1 MSNLDI
7 YWKKIPTGTGGVNLN
22 VSPLRQSVLDHHEQ
36 ILNKFFDDFFGN
48 RKQFIHSNTSYP
60 KMDIIED
67 SHYFRVRCAVPGLSK
82 EDLDVETVKETRL
95 LTIKGKAKPSG
106 YENDSR
112 NHFHLKELKN
122 SAFSRTVQF
131 PEYVEMDPVH
141 VLFENGLLYMA
152 FNKIIPKEEE
162 PTETIKKITIK

>member
-7 YWKKIPTGTGGVNLN
+7 YWKKIPFGTGGVNLN

-82 EDLDVETVKETRL
+82 EDLDVAL
-95 LTIKGKAKPSG
+95 LDAEILIN
-106 YENDSR
+106 ND
-112 NHFHLKELKN
+112 LTKQYCTQN
-122 SAFSRTVQF
+122 SIAT
-131 PEYVEMDPVH
+131 
-141 VLFENGLLYMA
+141 
-152 FNKIIPKEEE
+152 KIVIV
-162 PTETIKKITIK
+162 